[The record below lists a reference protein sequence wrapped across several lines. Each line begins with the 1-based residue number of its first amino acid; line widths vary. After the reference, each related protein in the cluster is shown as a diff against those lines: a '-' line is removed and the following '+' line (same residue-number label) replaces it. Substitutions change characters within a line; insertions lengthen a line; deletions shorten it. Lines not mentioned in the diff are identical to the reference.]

1 MDIFYVLLKLSAVCV
16 GISLF
21 LAVIIVILSAPPIP
35 DDEEEPYG
43 EASSYRRDREATT
56 ATRPANC
63 ICWPTSSIRTTA
75 TSPSSV
81 NSAVKLR
88 SST

>member
-43 EASSYRRDREATT
+43 EASSYRRDRE
-56 ATRPANC
+56 
-63 ICWPTSSIRTTA
+63 
-75 TSPSSV
+75 
-81 NSAVKLR
+81 L
-88 SST
+88 